1 MYKVTMYKVQTMY
14 KVTMYKVQRK
24 LIMKTKSN
32 GCTK

>member
-24 LIMKTKSN
+24 KLITKQTN
-32 GCTK
+32 KL